1 MSKRSEEFTPTLWW
15 GSPKLRTPTTVW
27 QARLTIA
34 PPGTLGTLP
43 GGHLFE
49 QSADQHYGRVEGFWY
64 ARKRHGFLVGLT
76 LRRMGE
82 RAAVRCSRTRKGS
95 LIPFGL
101 SGLVVTVVINQ
112 IKLFPGQKIKTRI
125 WHKPPIKTKD
135 KDRHHAALT
144 APSSATAEL
153 PCHET
158 SLLWNSQPEVMVLA
172 AKVLLYW
179 NPLPPTLLNPTLQRT
194 LSQKSARYK
203 ALLQTLNSSAT
214 LTSDALSTTSKE
226 LSELE
231 DTHHT
236 YTEWLKVR
244 GDLAELFQLLQTSRD
259 EIAMEADML
268 DLTREEYAQLTD
280 RIGQL
285 ERDIIAALLPK
296 DSADEGSAI
305 LEIRAGTGGDEA
317 ALFAADVMKM
327 YERFAQLMRWKWE
340 MMQMA
345 EDSNKGIKLFAVPI
359 PHTLRLWNTQDATV
373 NIAGKNVFGTLKYES
388 GVHRYFQ
395 AFITSP

>member
-1 MSKRSEEFTPTLWW
+1 M
-15 GSPKLRTPTTVW
+15 LR
-27 QARLTIA
+27 
-34 PPGTLGTLP
+34 
-43 GGHLFE
+43 
-49 QSADQHYGRVEGFWY
+49 
-64 ARKRHGFLVGLT
+64 
-76 LRRMGE
+76 
-82 RAAVRCSRTRKGS
+82 
-95 LIPFGL
+95 
-101 SGLVVTVVINQ
+101 
-112 IKLFPGQKIKTRI
+112 
-125 WHKPPIKTKD
+125 
-135 KDRHHAALT
+135 
-144 APSSATAEL
+144 
-153 PCHET
+153 
-158 SLLWNSQPEVMVLA
+158 SLLRPLPPPSFLATKPLFYGIVSQRLWSSRPKFYSTETPSR
-172 AKVLLYW
+172 

-345 EDSNKGIKLFAVPI
+345 EDSNKGIKVGRGSF
-359 PHTLRLWNTQDATV
+359 
-373 NIAGKNVFGTLKYES
+373 Y
-388 GVHRYFQ
+388 
-395 AFITSP
+395 